1 MKNSS
6 DTFCKDLDSY
16 INDLYQCKF
25 LPEDAVKSL
34 CEKAIEILEK
44 EPNIV
49 QVQTPVTISG
59 DVHGQFFDLMEL
71 FKAGGK
77 PPDTNYLFL
86 GDYVDRGYHSIE
98 TVTLLIALKVKHKD
112 QVTLLRGNHEGRKI
126 TQVYG
131 FYDECVK
138 KYGDTKV
145 WRYFTDLFDYLPLSA
160 VVGGQLFCLHGG
172 LSPHIETL
180 ADVAELDRIIE
191 VPDSGPICDLL
202 WSDPSEE
209 TGFGV
214 SPRGAGFSFGEDV
227 TKKFNYKNNLSAT
240 VRAHQLVM
248 DGYSKTHQDQLI
260 TVFSAPNYCYRCG
273 NLGGLLDIDDNMN
286 LLYRKFSASNIQ
298 RGGIAPKGIP
308 DYFL

>member
-1 MKNSS
+1 MDN
-6 DTFCKDLDSY
+6 TAANFARDLNTY
-16 INDLYQCKF
+16 IDDLFQCKI
-25 LPEDAVKSL
+25 LPENAVKIL
-34 CEKAIEILEK
+34 CEKATEIVEK

-49 QVQTPVTISG
+49 QVQTPVTICG

-86 GDYVDRGYHSIE
+86 GDYVDRGYNSIE
-98 TVTLLIALKVKHKD
+98 TVTLLIALKVKYKD
-112 QVTLLRGNHEGRKI
+112 KVTLLRGNHEGRKI

-160 VVGGQLFCLHGG
+160 VVGSQIFCLHGG
-172 LSPHIETL
+172 LSPHLQTL
-180 ADVAELDRIIE
+180 QEISELDRVIE

-202 WSDPSEE
+202 WSDPSEDD
-209 TGFGV
+209 GWGI
-214 SPRGAGFSFGEDV
+214 SPRGAGYSFGEDK
-227 TKKFNYKNNLSAT
+227 TKEFNHKNNLSAT
-240 VRAHQLVM
+240 VRAHQLIM
-248 DGYSKTHQDQLI
+248 DGYSKTHQNQLI

-273 NLGGLLDIDDNMN
+273 NLGGLIDVDEQNG
-286 LLYRKFSASNIQ
+286 LFYRKFKASAVQ
-298 RGGIAPKGIP
+298 KGGVAPKGIP